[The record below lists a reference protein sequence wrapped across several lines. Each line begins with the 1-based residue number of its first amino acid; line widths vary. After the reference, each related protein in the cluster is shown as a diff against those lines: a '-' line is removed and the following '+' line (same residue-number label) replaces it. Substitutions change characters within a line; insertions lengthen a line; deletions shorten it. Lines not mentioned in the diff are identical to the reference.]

1 MKSKDYVTLFEQ
13 LGQDQ
18 PGIKRTSVDYSMTT
32 KPEPQEPFVPSAL
45 RQVWEWKDAIYQE
58 TKHLPTCEALH
69 EILRQAHEA
78 AVANGFVKKTPA
90 VLAETPP
97 PYGGKKQ

>member
-1 MKSKDYVTLFEQ
+1 
-13 LGQDQ
+13 
-18 PGIKRTSVDYSMTT
+18 MTP
-32 KPEPQEPFVPSAL
+32 KPEPNEEFVPAAL

-58 TKHLPTCEALH
+58 TKHLPVREALR

-78 AVANGFVKKTPA
+78 ALAQGFCTSEPA
-90 VLAETPP
+90 KLAEMPP

>member
-1 MKSKDYVTLFEQ
+1 M
-13 LGQDQ
+13 
-18 PGIKRTSVDYSMTT
+18 
-32 KPEPQEPFVPSAL
+32 PSAL

>member
-1 MKSKDYVTLFEQ
+1 MK
-13 LGQDQ
+13 
-18 PGIKRTSVDYSMTT
+18 T
-32 KPEPQEPFVPSAL
+32 KPESKEEFLPAAL

-58 TKHLPTCEALH
+58 TKHLPTREALY

-78 AVANGFVKKTPA
+78 ALAHGFVKPTPA

-97 PYGGKKQ
+97 PYGGKKP

>member
-1 MKSKDYVTLFEQ
+1 MKTKSESNEQ
-13 LGQDQ
+13 
-18 PGIKRTSVDYSMTT
+18 
-32 KPEPQEPFVPSAL
+32 FVPLAL

-58 TKHLPTCEALH
+58 TKHLPTREALH

-78 AVANGFVKKTPA
+78 AVAHGFVKKTPA

-97 PYGGKKQ
+97 PYGGKKP

>member
-1 MKSKDYVTLFEQ
+1 MKINPESK
-13 LGQDQ
+13 
-18 PGIKRTSVDYSMTT
+18 
-32 KPEPQEPFVPSAL
+32 EPFVPSAL

-58 TKHLPTCEALH
+58 TKHLPTRAALH

-78 AVANGFVKKTPA
+78 AVQHGFVKNTPA

-97 PYGGKKQ
+97 PYGGKKK

>member
-1 MKSKDYVTLFEQ
+1 MKA
-13 LGQDQ
+13 
-18 PGIKRTSVDYSMTT
+18 
-32 KPEPQEPFVPSAL
+32 KPESKEPFVASAL

-58 TKHLPTCEALH
+58 TKHLPAREALH

-78 AVANGFVKKTPA
+78 AVAHGFVKKNPA

-97 PYGGKKQ
+97 PYGGKKP